1 MMDTIHERLTLLD
14 CPFCGGPGL
23 LEEEHGWCWYAVC
36 LDCGAQ
42 TAGFEYKKPE
52 DRESAARTA
61 AQMWNFGKI
70 MRGGT
75 GD

>member
-1 MMDTIHERLTLLD
+1 MENIHERLTLLD

-23 LEEEHGWCWYAVC
+23 GEEAHGGCWYAVC